1 MARASFF
8 LHRTDQESIRRR
20 QLKNGVTLLAIL
32 LVDCVCASIL
42 FFTREKNLGKIW
54 RELFNLTS
62 AETFKDGTGD
72 LLALFAVRLV
82 MYIVAGTA
90 AVTLGKQRNKG
101 PPPPPRRGSRNTSQ
115 ADLTLSRPLLA
126 PDDDDD
132 DDDDRVCPP
141 VSTSNGDD
149 ASPAGI
155 ALDDAPNDPG
165 HFDPNDFAPSEE
177 DQFHNQRAIRRRDVI
192 VESTFLLCVAMQA
205 YVAVKSVSFFYAEG
219 KTARTVVLLA
229 LSIVAINAESVYL
242 RSWVKSCTVRTGV
255 LRRDFHAHELQFH
268 DRVVGHVC
276 DMCGLRL
283 IAGSKGLRFGGFR
296 CKTCDFDCCMRCF
309 CRKDRATAE
318 GGIRGDK
325 GTKAENERTPA
336 EYLWRVMALA
346 KLEWQLITLAI
357 CTTLVTSAAALFV
370 PHFQGAAFDAAIAV
384 DKERFNR
391 TALALLISSAGVSV
405 FSAFKGVCF
414 SLVGRR
420 LAYKVRTGLLRNILS
435 QDIAY
440 FDGVNTGDLLSRL
453 SYDCT
458 NLTAPC
464 NTVLSLAAQN
474 LVVICG
480 GLTMCFLVSW
490 RLAMVSF
497 AVVMPIT
504 FLIKRYARWSQS
516 LNREISA
523 MLGLASNAANEAL
536 GNIRTVRAV
545 STEDV
550 EFRRYE
556 EHARA
561 ALNAG
566 IKDAFGGAL
575 TVALTN
581 LLELGTSV
589 LILWLGG
596 GMTMERPN
604 PRLSIGSLITFQLY
618 FNSVTSSYTALSNCL
633 TSLVRAAGSASRVF
647 SLQDNLPDIS
657 PHAGEVFRP
666 GGGSTYRTGPEI
678 RFEKVKFWY
687 QMRPNT
693 MVIDDMDMVVAAGS
707 TAALVGKSGGGKTT
721 VVSLLLRYYDVKG
734 GAITFDGKD
743 IRSLNL
749 ASTHRHIGLVMQD
762 MQMFNHSIGG
772 NIGYGLDPETEATE
786 EKIIAAAK
794 AANAH
799 EFIMTFPDAYETRLG
814 ERGIRLSGGQRQRLA
829 IARVFLRNP
838 QMLLLDEATSALDL
852 ESEAAVQ
859 EALDRLVAIGGH
871 TAVVVAHR
879 LSTVRH
885 ATAINVISAGK
896 VCESG
901 THEELV
907 EKEGGVYAGLLA
919 LQRRKKNETISE
931 ARD

>member
-1 MARASFF
+1 M
-8 LHRTDQESIRRR
+8 
-20 QLKNGVTLLAIL
+20 
-32 LVDCVCASIL
+32 
-42 FFTREKNLGKIW
+42 
-54 RELFNLTS
+54 
-62 AETFKDGTGD
+62 
-72 LLALFAVRLV
+72 
-82 MYIVAGTA
+82 
-90 AVTLGKQRNKG
+90 
-101 PPPPPRRGSRNTSQ
+101 
-115 ADLTLSRPLLA
+115 
-126 PDDDDD
+126 
-132 DDDDRVCPP
+132 
-141 VSTSNGDD
+141 
-149 ASPAGI
+149 
-155 ALDDAPNDPG
+155 
-165 HFDPNDFAPSEE
+165 
-177 DQFHNQRAIRRRDVI
+177 
-192 VESTFLLCVAMQA
+192 LCIAMQA
-205 YVAVKSVSFFYAEG
+205 YVAVKSVSFYYAEG
-219 KTARTVVLLA
+219 KTARTVLLLA
-229 LSIVAINAESVYL
+229 ASIVAINAESVYL
-242 RSWVKSCTVRTGV
+242 RNYVASCTVRTGV

-346 KLEWQLITLAI
+346 KLEWQLIALAI
-357 CTTLVTSAAALFV
+357 CTTFVTSAAALFV
-370 PHFQGAAFDAAIAV
+370 PHFQGAAIDAAIAV

-391 TALALLISSAGVSV
+391 TALMLLISSAGVSL

-453 SYDCT
+453 SYDCA

-480 GLTMCFLVSW
+480 GLVMCFWVSW

-550 EFRRYE
+550 EFKRYE

-581 LLELGTSV
+581 LLELGTAV

-604 PRLSIGSLITFQLY
+604 PRLTIGSLITFQLY

-633 TSLVRAAGSASRVF
+633 TTLVRAAGSASRVF
-647 SLQDNLPDIS
+647 QLQDNLPDIS
-657 PHAGEVFRP
+657 PHAGEIFRP
-666 GGGSTYRTGPEI
+666 APSRAP
-678 RFEKVKFWY
+678 
-687 QMRPNT
+687 
-693 MVIDDMDMVVAAGS
+693 
-707 TAALVGKSGGGKTT
+707 
-721 VVSLLLRYYDVKG
+721 
-734 GAITFDGKD
+734 
-743 IRSLNL
+743 
-749 ASTHRHIGLVMQD
+749 
-762 MQMFNHSIGG
+762 
-772 NIGYGLDPETEATE
+772 
-786 EKIIAAAK
+786 
-794 AANAH
+794 
-799 EFIMTFPDAYETRLG
+799 
-814 ERGIRLSGGQRQRLA
+814 RG
-829 IARVFLRNP
+829 
-838 QMLLLDEATSALDL
+838 
-852 ESEAAVQ
+852 
-859 EALDRLVAIGGH
+859 
-871 TAVVVAHR
+871 
-879 LSTVRH
+879 
-885 ATAINVISAGK
+885 
-896 VCESG
+896 
-901 THEELV
+901 
-907 EKEGGVYAGLLA
+907 
-919 LQRRKKNETISE
+919 

>member
-20 QLKNGVTLLAIL
+20 QLKNGVTLLLIL
-32 LVDCVCASIL
+32 LVDCACACVL
-42 FFTREKNLGKIW
+42 YFTREKRLGEIW
-54 RELFNLTS
+54 SELANLTS

-72 LLALFAVRLV
+72 LLALFAARLV
-82 MYIVAGTA
+82 LLTCAGTA
-90 AVTLGKQRNKG
+90 AVYLGRQRNKG
-101 PPPPPRRGSRNTSQ
+101 PPPPPRSARASNLSSRDASQ
-115 ADLTLSRPLLA
+115 ADLTLRAPLLA
-126 PDDDDD
+126 PDDPDHDE
-132 DDDDRVCPP
+132 DDDRVCPP
-141 VSTSNGDD
+141 VGD
-149 ASPAGI
+149 ASPAGV
-155 ALDDAPNDPG
+155 AVDDAPNDPG
-165 HFDPNDFAPSEE
+165 TFDPNDFAPTEE
-177 DQFHNQRAIRRRDVI
+177 DQFHNQRAARRRDVI
-192 VESTFLLCVAMQA
+192 VESTFLLCIAMQA
-205 YVAVKSVSFFYAEG
+205 YVAVKSVSFYYAEG
-219 KTARTVVLLA
+219 KTARTVLLLA
-229 LSIVAINAESVYL
+229 ASIVAINAESVYL
-242 RSWVKSCTVRTGV
+242 RSYVAACTVRTGV

-325 GTKAENERTPA
+325 GTKAENERTPG
-336 EYLWRVMALA
+336 EDLWRVMALA
-346 KLEWQLITLAI
+346 KLEWQLIALAI

-370 PHFQGAAFDAAIAV
+370 PHFQGAAIDAAIAV
-384 DKERFNR
+384 DKEQFNR
-391 TALALLISSAGVSV
+391 TALMLLISSAGVSL

-420 LAYKVRTGLLRNILS
+420 LAYKVRTGLLKNILS

-453 SYDCT
+453 SYDCA

-480 GLTMCFLVSW
+480 GLTMCFWVSW

-550 EFRRYE
+550 EFKRYE

-581 LLELGTSV
+581 LLELGTAV

-604 PRLSIGSLITFQLY
+604 PRLTIGSLITFQLY

-633 TSLVRAAGSASRVF
+633 TTLVRAAGSASRVF
-647 SLQDNLPDIS
+647 QLQDNLPDIS
-657 PHAGEVFRP
+657 PNAGETFRP
-666 GGGSTYRTGPEI
+666 EPSRATAGPEI

-721 VVSLLLRYYDVKG
+721 VVSLLLRYYDVKS
-734 GAITFDGKD
+734 GAILLDGKD
-743 IRSLNL
+743 VRSLNL
-749 ASTHRHIGLVMQD
+749 ASTHRHIGLVAQD

-772 NIGYGLDPETEATE
+772 NIGYGLDPETEATR
-786 EKIIAAAK
+786 EKVEAAAK

-799 EFIMTFPDAYETRLG
+799 DFIMTFPDGYETRLG
-814 ERGIRLSGGQRQRLA
+814 ERGVRLSGGQRQRLA

-838 QMLLLDEATSALDL
+838 TLLLLDEATSALDL

-859 EALDRLVAIGGH
+859 EALDRLIATGGH

-885 ATAINVISAGK
+885 ATNINVISAGK

-907 EKEGGVYAGLLA
+907 GKDGGVYTGLLA
-919 LQRRKKNETISE
+919 LQQRKKEETI
-931 ARD
+931 ADQ